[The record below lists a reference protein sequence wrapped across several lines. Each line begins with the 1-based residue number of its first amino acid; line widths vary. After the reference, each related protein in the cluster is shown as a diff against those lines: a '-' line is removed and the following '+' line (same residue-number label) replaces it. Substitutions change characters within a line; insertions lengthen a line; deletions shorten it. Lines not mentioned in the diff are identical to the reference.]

1 MIFSLF
7 VSDPILGLALLASI
21 ILAITIH
28 EAAHA
33 FMAVKLGDDTP
44 KAQGRLT
51 LNPLSHLDPWGTLLI
66 VFAGIGW
73 GKPVMFNPFNLKNLR
88 RDTALVA
95 LAGPVSNFIMAF
107 AVSMLL
113 RVSLI
118 SDIKFVYLLLQNF
131 AFLNIVLGV
140 FNLIPIEPLDGY
152 KVVSGILP
160 PYLALQWE
168 ETKKYGLTV
177 LVLLLLTGSIEK
189 IVFPLASSIANLLF

>member
-1 MIFSLF
+1 MIFSLIM
-7 VSDPILGLALLASI
+7 SDPILGLALLASVV
-21 ILAITIH
+21 LAITIH

-73 GKPVMFNPFNLKNLR
+73 GKPVMFNPFNLRNLR

-95 LAGPVSNFIMAF
+95 LAGPVSNFLMAF
-107 AVSMLL
+107 A
-113 RVSLI
+113 VSLI
-118 SDIKFVYLLLQNF
+118 SDINPFLQNF
-131 AFLNIVLGV
+131 VFLNIVLGV

-168 ETKKYGLTV
+168 ETKKYGLIV

-189 IVFPLASSIANLLF
+189 IVFPFASFIANLLF